1 VWSLLRKLLKTLSI
15 YNFMVHAK
23 TVVQKSSPEIIEK
36 TADKKTIIKQKE
48 LPLVSP
54 VKKVKKT
61 QISTVFLSALSI
73 LSILGF
79 VGIISDSLFDFNLNP
94 YLEAALMVIVG
105 LALILEAQVSKLRTI
120 VRGLTHENFSKLIT
134 VIIGIIAIFAGI
146 FSLPRIEFTNPA
158 FVAIKGILAVIAIVI
173 IVIQSWVVGAKS
185 SD

>member
-1 VWSLLRKLLKTLSI
+1 MAQT
-15 YNFMVHAK
+15 K
-23 TVVQKSSPEIIEK
+23 TVVKRSSPEIIERIIP
-36 TADKKTIIKQKE
+36 KKTIIKQKE
-48 LPLVSP
+48 FPLESP

-94 YLEAALMVIVG
+94 YLEAALMVIIG
-105 LALILEAQVSKLRTI
+105 IALILEAQISKLRTI
-120 VRGLTHENFSKLIT
+120 ASGLTHENFSRLVT
-134 VIIGIIAIFAGI
+134 VIIGAIAIFAGI
-146 FSLPRIEFTNPA
+146 FSFPRIEFTNPA